1 MSLLPFHKGG
11 TRPPRL
17 KLYNEGSMNGYNAR
31 RSTQMNYIL
40 QLLGELRRIP
50 IPRTPVNKGKGRVF
64 AIEYV
69 SRDSVCYERVASG

>member
-1 MSLLPFHKGG
+1 MTG
-11 TRPPRL
+11 TRFAP
-17 KLYNEGSMNGYNAR
+17 YNIALTETSENAVYANFGE
-31 RSTQMNYIL
+31 SPE
-40 QLLGELRRIP
+40 GELRRIP